1 MLAAPVAE
9 IRDVAVRARIG
20 ESRANLYDEITDKI
34 IASDLQPPSASGHGF
49 VSCGAA
55 AHASQFIRD
64 CRLMRIR
71 LCGHHRSARSARR
84 FSPSERLFRPQKCN
98 PLLEFVLRKM
108 PPILRS
114 RGEIAADRSQRSRL
128 RTAEASLGAT
138 KRCIS
143 GAVIDRPLNEKM
155 KNSLNS

>member
-9 IRDVAVRARIG
+9 TRDVEHAVRARIG

-71 LCGHHRSARSARR
+71 LCGHHRSARSAPR
-84 FSPSERLFRPQKCN
+84 FSRSERLFRPQNCN
-98 PLLEFVLRKM
+98 PLLEFVLRKC
-108 PPILRS
+108 R
-114 RGEIAADRSQRSRL
+114 RFYDRVERL
-128 RTAEASLGAT
+128 QQIEA
-138 KRCIS
+138 RE
-143 GAVIDRPLNEKM
+143 VD
-155 KNSLNS
+155 